1 MSPWPTV
8 EEVAAYLREHGK
20 DAAARVVEMVADSEK
35 RCRKAAEDNLQAYY
49 AIKLKYEPRPK
60 GPPNYRSPPDQ
71 DG

>member
-49 AIKLKYEPRPK
+49 ALKEKYEPRPK
-60 GPPNYRSPPDQ
+60 VDRSYRSPPES